1 MNSKETP
8 NQLQGKFNHQ
18 EITRDFLKHE
28 LRQFEKQ
35 TGSGPHSS
43 KEHITRERELW
54 SAELSV
60 ESTKNKLA
68 QSQSEFKHES
78 WQIIR

>member
-43 KEHITRERELW
+43 KEHK
-54 SAELSV
+54 SASGN
-60 ESTKNKLA
+60 SGAPNSAWKA
-68 QSQSEFKHES
+68 PRIS
-78 WQIIR
+78 